1 MTDAADDTSPT
12 EEKGGAVQEFIEIIK
27 TVAYALGIALVLRVL
42 LFQPFTIPSGSMEP
56 NLLEGDY
63 IIVSKFS
70 YGWSKH
76 SIPFSPPILNGRIL
90 GKAPKRGDIV
100 VFKLPRDNRT
110 DYIKRLIG
118 MPGDKVQVR
127 GGVINING
135 KPLAMAAR
143 QPVLVDMGYG
153 FTQQVQRF
161 EETNPEGRKYQ
172 TQDYGPD
179 SRGDNTGVYTV
190 PQGCYF
196 FMGDNRDNSADSRF
210 DPGVSPFKTGAG
222 TCKWDYELDQYI
234 GDEVGVGFVPEE
246 NLVGK
251 AQIILLSWN
260 RNAAL
265 FKPWTW
271 VLDARPSRF
280 FRVLK

>member
-12 EEKGGAVQEFIEIIK
+12 EKGGAVQEFIEIIK

-76 SIPFSPPILNGRIL
+76 SIPFSPPILNGRTL
-90 GKAPKRGDIV
+90 GKTPKRGDII

-127 GGVINING
+127 GGVVNING
-135 KPLAMAAR
+135 KPLAMAAQ
-143 QPVLVDMGYG
+143 QPALVDMGYG

-190 PQGCYF
+190 PEGCYF

-234 GDEVGVGFVPEE
+234 GDEVGVGFVPAE

-260 RNAAL
+260 RNAEL

-271 VLDARPSRF
+271 VMDARPSRF